1 MDVVATLLL
10 LHPPSFEINYRI
22 EKITLNFTQT
32 IISIAFDIWL
42 GLDTFDDLKPLVPTD
57 RVRVDD
63 DLADG
68 HAGVEPVL
76 EHGGPPGGG
85 APDDEP
91 PPSEVLATLTITRIL
106 LLRFHCWFNFLLHL
120 LGY

>member
-1 MDVVATLLL
+1 MT
-10 LHPPSFEINYRI
+10 SG
-22 EKITLNFTQT
+22 
-32 IISIAFDIWL
+32 W
-42 GLDTFDDLKPLVPTD
+42 GLDTFDDLDPLVPTD

-63 DLADG
+63 VLADG

-76 EHGGPPGGG
+76 EHVRPPSGGVPE
-85 APDDEP
+85 DEP
-91 PPSEVLATLTITRIL
+91 PPSEVLATLTITRIV

>member
-22 EKITLNFTQT
+22 EKITLNITQI
-32 IISIAFDIWL
+32 IISIALTSGW
-42 GLDTFDDLKPLVPTD
+42 GLDTFDDLNPLVPTD

-63 DLADG
+63 VLGDG

-76 EHGGPPGGG
+76 DHAGPPDGGV
-85 APDDEP
+85 PDDEP
-91 PPSEVLATLTITRIL
+91 PPSEVAATLT
-106 LLRFHCWFNFLLHL
+106 
-120 LGY
+120 

>member
-1 MDVVATLLL
+1 MDFVAPLLL

-68 HAGVEPVL
+68 HADVEPVL

-91 PPSEVLATLTITRIL
+91 PPSEVAATLT
-106 LLRFHCWFNFLLHL
+106 
-120 LGY
+120 